1 MRPSLRASWRA
12 HPPRS
17 PPGGGKNHYWTM
29 IWNVLTCICHYGDD
43 STPEKEQIHI
53 VPEENDV
60 PPFLIL
66 VAKLFPVLLAVF
78 FPTIGVPDGDHGY
91 AHPYLFTYS
100 LILHINDFKLTRM
113 FQTKLSN
120 LVFCTNQD
128 NINDKTSPTGLV
140 VLALCIWLTHNQA
153 NRWICK
159 RSSFSKNTFVCP
171 FQKKSN
177 VTPVSERFYFIIA
190 SNNFLF

>member
-17 PPGGGKNHYWTM
+17 PPLEGKIIIEPRCEMFLLAFATIVTIPPQKRNK
-29 IWNVLTCICHYGDD
+29 
-43 STPEKEQIHI
+43 STLFLKKMMFPLPNSSSSGKI
-53 VPEENDV
+53 VS
-60 PPFLIL
+60 
-66 VAKLFPVLLAVF
+66 VLLAVF

-100 LILHINDFKLTRM
+100 LILQIDDFKLVRM
-113 FQTKLSN
+113 FQIKLSN

-128 NINDKTSPTGLV
+128 NVDDKASPTGLV

-159 RSSFSKNTFVCP
+159 RSSFSK
-171 FQKKSN
+171 
-177 VTPVSERFYFIIA
+177 I
-190 SNNFLF
+190 LL

>member
-1 MRPSLRASWRA
+1 MRVTISRRLAIPVKQPSNPRQHPCKLKTINKNFWTNVEEKTSAQEMRPSLRASWRA

-17 PPGGGKNHYWTM
+17 PPGGGKNHYWTKM
-29 IWNVLTCICHYGDD
+29 WNVLTCICHYGDD

-66 VAKLFPVLLAVF
+66 VAKLFPFLLAVF

-100 LILHINDFKLTRM
+100 LIMI
-113 FQTKLSN
+113 SN
-120 LVFCTNQD
+120 L
-128 NINDKTSPTGLV
+128 
-140 VLALCIWLTHNQA
+140 H
-153 NRWICK
+153 
-159 RSSFSKNTFVCP
+159 VC
-171 FQKKSN
+171 FK
-177 VTPVSERFYFIIA
+177 
-190 SNNFLF
+190 